1 MYHRWANG
9 DVVEPLIRRRNFN
22 GVAADS
28 IEVAEEFRLLFN
40 LYFNSQKNE
49 YVDVS
54 DGEGLTVV
62 KMNDNGYITIH
73 KRYLKT
79 YLAVKEKALIIHID
93 SRCVALDATK
103 KSCRGWISVQK

>member
-1 MYHRWANG
+1 
-9 DVVEPLIRRRNFN
+9 
-22 GVAADS
+22 
-28 IEVAEEFRLLFN
+28 
-40 LYFNSQKNE
+40 
-49 YVDVS
+49 
-54 DGEGLTVV
+54 
-62 KMNDNGYITIH
+62 MNDNGYITIH

>member
-1 MYHRWANG
+1 M
-9 DVVEPLIRRRNFN
+9 
-22 GVAADS
+22 
-28 IEVAEEFRLLFN
+28 FN